1 MLREE
6 QERRVTTNLLEAARW
21 FALITAELVVLFLAL
36 SFLIG
41 LLRAWAPDE
50 KIRLVFEKR
59 GPVGAYVGGTSLGAI
74 TPFCSCSTIPVLA
87 GLLRSG
93 APFGPTMTFL
103 FASPLLDPVVLGL
116 LAFVIGLK
124 GAALYAVVTFV
135 ASIGR
140 GVLLARLGLESDV
153 KEAAYRDKGE
163 DGCCSVDLLPAW
175 RRAWSEAWGFFVPV
189 LPYMLVGT
197 AIGAL
202 VYGFIPTAWV
212 ASVAGADQP
221 LAIPMAAAFG
231 VPIYVTAE
239 TFFPITSALLEKG
252 MGLGA
257 VVALIVIGMGVSLP
271 EVSML
276 AGLFRV
282 RLVSVL
288 VASVFV
294 VGIVSGTLFAF
305 ARV

>member
-1 MLREE
+1 M
-6 QERRVTTNLLEAARW
+6 TANLLEATRW
-21 FALITAELVVLFLAL
+21 FVVVTAELVVLFLAI

-41 LLRAWAPDE
+41 LLQAWVPGE
-50 KIRLVFEKR
+50 KVRLMFEKR
-59 GPVGAYVGGTSLGAI
+59 SPVGAYLGGAALGAI
-74 TPFCSCSTIPVLA
+74 TPFCSCSGIPVLA

-103 FASPLLDPVVLGL
+103 FASPLLDPVVLAL

-124 GAALYAVVTFV
+124 GAALYAVVIFV
-135 ASIGR
+135 ASIGM

-153 KEAAYRDKGE
+153 KEAAYRSKDE
-163 DGCCSVDLLPAW
+163 DGCCSVGLIPVW
-175 RRAWSEAWGFFVPV
+175 RRAWNEAWGFFVPV
-189 LPYMLVGT
+189 LPYLLVGS

-202 VYGFIPTAWV
+202 VYGFIPTQWV

-231 VPIYVTAE
+231 VPIYVNAE

-257 VVALIVIGMGVSLP
+257 VVALVVTGMGVSLP

-276 AGLFRV
+276 AGLFRA
-282 RLVSVL
+282 RLVAVL
-288 VASVFV
+288 VASVF
-294 VGIVSGTLFAF
+294 IVAIGSGMIF
-305 ARV
+305 ARMGV

>member
-1 MLREE
+1 M
-6 QERRVTTNLLEAARW
+6 TANLLDATRW
-21 FALITAELVVLFLAL
+21 FVVMTAELVVLFLAL

-41 LLRAWAPDE
+41 LLQAWVPQE
-50 KIRLVFEKR
+50 KVRLVFEKR
-59 GPVGAYVGGTSLGAI
+59 SPVGAHVGGAALGAI
-74 TPFCSCSTIPVLA
+74 TPFCSCSGIPVLA

-135 ASIGR
+135 ASIGM

-153 KEAAYRDKGE
+153 KEAAYRSKVE
-163 DGCCSVDLLPAW
+163 DGCCSVGLLPVW

-189 LPYMLVGT
+189 LPYLLVGT
-197 AIGAL
+197 AIGAV
-202 VYGFIPTAWV
+202 VYGFIPTEWV

-239 TFFPITSALLEKG
+239 TFFPITKALLEKG

-257 VVALIVIGMGVSLP
+257 VVALVVTGMGISLP

-282 RLVSVL
+282 RLVAVL

-294 VGIVSGTLFAF
+294 VAIGSGMIFAHMG
-305 ARV
+305 V

>member
-1 MLREE
+1 
-6 QERRVTTNLLEAARW
+6 VTANLLEATRW
-21 FALITAELVVLFLAL
+21 FVVMTAELVVLFLAL

-41 LLRAWAPDE
+41 LLGAWVPE
-50 KIRLVFEKR
+50 QKVRLVFEKR
-59 GPVGAYVGGTSLGAI
+59 GPVGAYVGGATLGAI

-103 FASPLLDPVVLGL
+103 FASPLLDPVVLAL
-116 LAFVIGLK
+116 LAFVIGFK

-135 ASIGR
+135 ASIGM
-140 GVLLARLGLESDV
+140 GVLLARLRLESDV
-153 KEAAYRDKGE
+153 KEAAYRSKKGE
-163 DGCCSVDLLPAW
+163 DGCCSVDLLLPAW
-175 RRAWSEAWGFFVPV
+175 RRAWSEAWGFFVAV
-189 LPYMLVGT
+189 LPYLLIGS

-202 VYGFIPTAWV
+202 VYGFIPTEWV

-221 LAIPMAAAFG
+221 LAILMAAAFG
-231 VPIYVTAE
+231 VPIYVSAE

-257 VVALIVIGMGVSLP
+257 VVALVITGMGVSLP

-282 RLVSVL
+282 RLVAVL

-294 VGIVSGTLFAF
+294 VAIGSGMIFTHMG
-305 ARV
+305 V

>member
-1 MLREE
+1 M
-6 QERRVTTNLLEAARW
+6 TANLLEAARW
-21 FALITAELVVLFLAL
+21 FVVMTAELVVLFLAL

-41 LLRAWAPDE
+41 LLQVWVPEE
-50 KIRLVFEKR
+50 KVRLMFEKR
-59 GPVGAYVGGTSLGAI
+59 GPVGAYVGGAALGAI
-74 TPFCSCSTIPVLA
+74 TPFCACSGIPVLA

-124 GAALYAVVTFV
+124 GAALYAIVTFV
-135 ASIGR
+135 ASIGM

-153 KEAAYRDKGE
+153 KAAVYRSKGE
-163 DGCCSVDLLPAW
+163 DGCYSVGLLPVW
-175 RRAWSEAWGFFVPV
+175 RRAWSGAWGFFVPV
-189 LPYMLVGT
+189 LPYLLVGT

-202 VYGFIPTAWV
+202 VYGFIPTEWV
-212 ASVAGADQP
+212 VSVAGPDQP

-231 VPIYVTAE
+231 VPIYVNAE

-257 VVALIVIGMGVSLP
+257 VVALVITGMGVSLP

-282 RLVSVL
+282 RLVAVL

-294 VGIVSGTLFAF
+294 VAIGSGMIFANMG
-305 ARV
+305 V

>member
-1 MLREE
+1 M
-6 QERRVTTNLLEAARW
+6 TANLLEATRW
-21 FALITAELVVLFLAL
+21 FVVMTAELVVLFLAL

-41 LLRAWAPDE
+41 LLQTYVPEE
-50 KIRLVFEKR
+50 KVRLVFEKR
-59 GPVGAYVGGTSLGAI
+59 SPVGAYLGAAALGAI
-74 TPFCSCSTIPVLA
+74 TPFCSCSGIPVLA
-87 GLLRSG
+87 GLLRSS

-116 LAFVIGLK
+116 LAFVIGVK

-135 ASIGR
+135 ASIGM

-153 KEAAYRDKGE
+153 KEAAYQSKGE
-163 DGCCSVDLLPAW
+163 DGCCSVGLIPVW

-189 LPYMLVGT
+189 LPYLLVGT
-197 AIGAL
+197 AIGAV
-202 VYGFIPTAWV
+202 VYGFIPTEWV

-231 VPIYVTAE
+231 VPLYVNAE

-257 VVALIVIGMGVSLP
+257 VVALVVTGMGVSLP

-282 RLVSVL
+282 RLVAVL

-294 VGIVSGTLFAF
+294 VAIGSGMIFAQMG
-305 ARV
+305 V

>member
-1 MLREE
+1 M
-6 QERRVTTNLLEAARW
+6 TANLFEAARW
-21 FALITAELVVLFLAL
+21 FVLMTAELVVLFLAL

-41 LLRAWAPDE
+41 LLGAWVPE
-50 KIRLVFEKR
+50 QKVRLMFEKR
-59 GPVGAYVGGTSLGAI
+59 SPLGAYLGGAVLGAI
-74 TPFCSCSTIPVLA
+74 TPFCTCSSIPVLT
-87 GLLRSG
+87 GFLRSG

-124 GAALYAVVTFV
+124 GAALYAVVIFV
-135 ASIGR
+135 ASIGM

-153 KEAAYRDKGE
+153 KEAAYRSKGE
-163 DGCCSVDLLPAW
+163 DGCCSVVHLPVW

-189 LPYMLVGT
+189 LPYLLVGT
-197 AIGAL
+197 VIGAV
-202 VYGFIPTAWV
+202 VYGFIPTEWI

-231 VPIYVTAE
+231 VPIYVSAE
-239 TFFPITSALLEKG
+239 TFFPITSALLAKG

-257 VVALIVIGMGVSLP
+257 VVALVVTGMGVSLP

-276 AGLFRV
+276 AGLFRA
-282 RLVSVL
+282 RLVAVL

-294 VGIVSGTLFAF
+294 VAIGSGMIFANIG
-305 ARV
+305 V

>member
-1 MLREE
+1 
-6 QERRVTTNLLEAARW
+6 VTANLLEATRW
-21 FALITAELVVLFLAL
+21 FVVVTAELVVLFLAL

-41 LLRAWAPDE
+41 LLQAWVPE
-50 KIRLVFEKR
+50 QKVRLVFEKR
-59 GPVGAYVGGTSLGAI
+59 GPVGAYAGGAVLGAL

-135 ASIGR
+135 ASIGM
-140 GVLLARLGLESDV
+140 GVLLARLGLEVDV
-153 KEAAYRDKGE
+153 KEAAYRSKDE
-163 DGCCSVDLLPAW
+163 DECCSVDLLPVW
-175 RRAWSEAWGFFVPV
+175 RRAWSEAWGFFLPV
-189 LPYMLVGT
+189 LPYLLVGT

-202 VYGFIPTAWV
+202 VYGFIPTEWV
-212 ASVAGADQP
+212 ASVGGADQP

-231 VPIYVTAE
+231 VPIYVSAE
-239 TFFPITSALLEKG
+239 TLFPIASALLEKG

-257 VVALIVIGMGVSLP
+257 VVAFVVTGMGVSLP

-276 AGLFRV
+276 AGLFRF
-282 RLVSVL
+282 RLVAML

-294 VGIVSGTLFAF
+294 VAIGSGLIFAHIG
-305 ARV
+305 V

>member
-1 MLREE
+1 M
-6 QERRVTTNLLEAARW
+6 TANLLEATRW
-21 FALITAELVVLFLAL
+21 FVVMTAELVALFLAL

-41 LLRAWAPDE
+41 LLQAWVPEE
-50 KIRLVFEKR
+50 KVRLMFEKR
-59 GPVGAYVGGTSLGAI
+59 RPVGAYVGGAALGAI
-74 TPFCSCSTIPVLA
+74 TPFCSCSGIPILA

-93 APFGPTMTFL
+93 APFGPTMAFL

-124 GAALYAVVTFV
+124 GAALYAIVTFV
-135 ASIGR
+135 ASIGM

-153 KEAAYRDKGE
+153 KEAAYRSKGE
-163 DGCCSVDLLPAW
+163 DGCCSVDLLLPVW
-175 RRAWSEAWGFFVPV
+175 RRAWSEAWGFFVPI
-189 LPYMLVGT
+189 LPYLLVGT
-197 AIGAL
+197 AIGSV
-202 VYGFIPTAWV
+202 VYGFIPTQWI

-221 LAIPMAAAFG
+221 LAIPMAAALG
-231 VPIYVTAE
+231 VPIYVNAE

-257 VVALIVIGMGVSLP
+257 VVALVVTGMGVSLP

-282 RLVSVL
+282 RLVAVL
-288 VASVFV
+288 IVSVFV
-294 VGIVSGTLFAF
+294 VAIGSGMIFAH
-305 ARV
+305 VGV

>member
-1 MLREE
+1 M
-6 QERRVTTNLLEAARW
+6 TANLLEATRW
-21 FALITAELVVLFLAL
+21 FVVTTAELVVLFLAL

-41 LLRAWAPDE
+41 LLQAWVPEE
-50 KIRLVFEKR
+50 KVRLVFEKR
-59 GPVGAYVGGTSLGAI
+59 GPVGAYVGGAVLGAL
-74 TPFCSCSTIPVLA
+74 TPFCTCSSIPVLA

-93 APFGPTMTFL
+93 APFGPTVTFL

-116 LAFVIGLK
+116 LAFIIGLK

-135 ASIGR
+135 ASIGM

-153 KEAAYRDKGE
+153 KEAAYRSKKGE
-163 DGCCSVDLLPAW
+163 DECCSVGLLPVW

-189 LPYMLVGT
+189 LPYLLVGT

-202 VYGFIPTAWV
+202 VYSFIPTEWV

-231 VPIYVTAE
+231 VPIYVNAE

-257 VVALIVIGMGVSLP
+257 VVALVITGMGVSLP

-282 RLVSVL
+282 RLVAVL
-288 VASVFV
+288 VACVFV
-294 VGIVSGTLFAF
+294 VAIASGMIFAH
-305 ARV
+305 VGV

>member
-1 MLREE
+1 MMA
-6 QERRVTTNLLEAARW
+6 NLLEATRW
-21 FALITAELVVLFLAL
+21 FVVMTAELVVLFLAL

-41 LLRAWAPDE
+41 LLQAWVPEE
-50 KIRLVFEKR
+50 KVRLVFEKR
-59 GPVGAYVGGTSLGAI
+59 SPVGAYVGGAALGAI
-74 TPFCSCSTIPVLA
+74 TPFCTCSTILVLA

-135 ASIGR
+135 ASIGM

-153 KEAAYRDKGE
+153 KQAAYRSKGE
-163 DGCCSVDLLPAW
+163 DGCCSVDLLPVW

-189 LPYMLVGT
+189 LPYLLVGT
-197 AIGAL
+197 AIGAV
-202 VYGFIPTAWV
+202 VYGFIPTEWV
-212 ASVAGADQP
+212 ASVAGPDQP

-257 VVALIVIGMGVSLP
+257 VVALVVTGMGVSLP

-276 AGLFRV
+276 AGLFQV
-282 RLVSVL
+282 RLVVVL

-294 VGIVSGTLFAF
+294 VAIGSGMIFAHMG
-305 ARV
+305 V

>member
-1 MLREE
+1 MRM
-6 QERRVTTNLLEAARW
+6 TANLLEAARW
-21 FALITAELVVLFLAL
+21 FVVMTAELVVLFLAL

-41 LLRAWAPDE
+41 LLQAWVPEE
-50 KIRLVFEKR
+50 KVRLVFEKR
-59 GPVGAYVGGTSLGAI
+59 SPVGAYVGGAALGAI
-74 TPFCSCSTIPVLA
+74 TPFCSCSGIPVLA

-116 LAFVIGLK
+116 FAFVIGLK
-124 GAALYAVVTFV
+124 GVALYAVVTFV
-135 ASIGR
+135 ASIGM

-153 KEAAYRDKGE
+153 KEAAYRSQGE
-163 DGCCSVDLLPAW
+163 DGCCSVSFLSVW

-189 LPYMLVGT
+189 LPYLLVGT
-197 AIGAL
+197 AIGAV
-202 VYGFIPTAWV
+202 VYGFIPTEWV

-257 VVALIVIGMGVSLP
+257 VVALVVTGMGVSLP

-276 AGLFRV
+276 AGLFRL
-282 RLVSVL
+282 RLVGVL

-294 VGIVSGTLFAF
+294 VAIGSGMIFAHMG
-305 ARV
+305 V

>member
-1 MLREE
+1 M
-6 QERRVTTNLLEAARW
+6 TANLLEATRW
-21 FALITAELVVLFLAL
+21 FVVVTAELVVLFLAL

-41 LLRAWAPDE
+41 LLQAWVPEE
-50 KIRLVFEKR
+50 KVRLVFEKR
-59 GPVGAYVGGTSLGAI
+59 SPVGPYVGGAVLGAL
-74 TPFCSCSTIPVLA
+74 TPFCTCSSIPVLA

-124 GAALYAVVTFV
+124 GATLYAVVTFV
-135 ASIGR
+135 ASIGM

-153 KEAAYRDKGE
+153 KEAAYRSKSE
-163 DGCCSVDLLPAW
+163 DECYSVGLLPVWRSAW
-175 RRAWSEAWGFFVPV
+175 NEAWVFFVPV
-189 LPYMLVGT
+189 LPYLLVGT
-197 AIGAL
+197 AIGAV
-202 VYGFIPTAWV
+202 VYSCIPTEWV

-221 LAIPMAAAFG
+221 LAIPMAAEFG
-231 VPIYVTAE
+231 VPIYVNAE
-239 TFFPITSALLEKG
+239 TFFPITSALLVKG

-257 VVALIVIGMGVSLP
+257 VVALVVTGMGVSLP

-282 RLVSVL
+282 RLVVVL

-294 VGIVSGTLFAF
+294 VAIGSGMIFAHMG
-305 ARV
+305 V

>member
-1 MLREE
+1 M
-6 QERRVTTNLLEAARW
+6 TANLLEATRW
-21 FALITAELVVLFLAL
+21 FVVMTAELVALFLAL
-36 SFLIG
+36 SFLIV
-41 LLRAWAPDE
+41 LLGAWVPEE
-50 KIRLVFEKR
+50 KVRLMCEKR
-59 GPVGAYVGGTSLGAI
+59 RPVGAYVGGAALGAI
-74 TPFCSCSTIPVLA
+74 TPFCSCSGIPVLA

-93 APFGPTMTFL
+93 APFGPTMAFL

-124 GAALYAVVTFV
+124 GAALYAIVTFV
-135 ASIGR
+135 ASIGM

-153 KEAAYRDKGE
+153 KEAAYRSKGE
-163 DGCCSVDLLPAW
+163 DGCCSVDLLLPVW
-175 RRAWSEAWGFFVPV
+175 RRAWNEGGGFFVPV
-189 LPYMLVGT
+189 PPYLLVGT
-197 AIGAL
+197 AIGAV
-202 VYGFIPTAWV
+202 VYGFIPTEWV
-212 ASVAGADQP
+212 ASVAGPDQP

-257 VVALIVIGMGVSLP
+257 VVALVVTGMGISLP

-282 RLVSVL
+282 RLVAVF

-294 VGIVSGTLFAF
+294 VAIGSGMIFAHEIG
-305 ARV
+305 R

>member
-1 MLREE
+1 M
-6 QERRVTTNLLEAARW
+6 TANLLEATRW
-21 FALITAELVVLFLAL
+21 FVVMTAELVALFLAL

-41 LLRAWAPDE
+41 LLQAWVPEE
-50 KIRLVFEKR
+50 KVRLMFEKR
-59 GPVGAYVGGTSLGAI
+59 RPVGAYVGGAALGAI
-74 TPFCSCSTIPVLA
+74 TPFCSCSGIPVLA

-93 APFGPTMTFL
+93 APFGPTMAFL

-124 GAALYAVVTFV
+124 GAALYAIVTFV
-135 ASIGR
+135 ASIGM

-153 KEAAYRDKGE
+153 KEAAYRSKGE
-163 DGCCSVDLLPAW
+163 DGCCSVDLLLPVW
-175 RRAWSEAWGFFVPV
+175 RRAWSEAWGFFVPI
-189 LPYMLVGT
+189 LPYLLVGT
-197 AIGAL
+197 AIGAV
-202 VYGFIPTAWV
+202 VYGFIPTQWA

-221 LAIPMAAAFG
+221 LAIPMAAALG
-231 VPIYVTAE
+231 IPIYVNAE

-257 VVALIVIGMGVSLP
+257 VVALVVTGMGVSLP

-282 RLVSVL
+282 RLVAVL
-288 VASVFV
+288 IVSVFV
-294 VGIVSGTLFAF
+294 VAIGSGIIFAH
-305 ARV
+305 VGV

>member
-1 MLREE
+1 M
-6 QERRVTTNLLEAARW
+6 TANLLEATRW
-21 FALITAELVVLFLAL
+21 FVVMTAELVVLFLAL

-41 LLRAWAPDE
+41 LLGAWVPE
-50 KIRLVFEKR
+50 QKVRLMFEKR
-59 GPVGAYVGGTSLGAI
+59 RPVGAYVGGAALGAI
-74 TPFCSCSTIPVLA
+74 TPFCSCSGIPVLA

-93 APFGPTMTFL
+93 APFGPTMSFL

-116 LAFVIGLK
+116 LAFVIGFK

-135 ASIGR
+135 ASIGM

-153 KEAAYRDKGE
+153 KEAAYRSKGE
-163 DGCCSVDLLPAW
+163 DGCCSVDLLLPVW
-175 RRAWSEAWGFFVPV
+175 RRVWSEAWGFFVPI
-189 LPYMLVGT
+189 LPYLLVGS
-197 AIGAL
+197 AIGAV
-202 VYGFIPTAWV
+202 VYGFIPTQWV

-221 LAIPMAAAFG
+221 LAIPLAAAFG
-231 VPIYVTAE
+231 VPIYVSAE

-257 VVALIVIGMGVSLP
+257 VVALVITGMGVSLP

-282 RLVSVL
+282 RLVAVL
-288 VASVFV
+288 IVSVFV
-294 VGIVSGTLFAF
+294 VAIGSGMIFAH
-305 ARV
+305 VGV

>member
-1 MLREE
+1 M
-6 QERRVTTNLLEAARW
+6 TANLLETTRW
-21 FALITAELVVLFLAL
+21 FVVMTAELVVLFFAL

-41 LLRAWAPDE
+41 LLQAWVPEE
-50 KIRLVFEKR
+50 KVRLVFEKR
-59 GPVGAYVGGTSLGAI
+59 NPAGAYVGGAVLGAI

-135 ASIGR
+135 ASIGM

-153 KEAAYRDKGE
+153 KEAAYRSKDE
-163 DGCCSVDLLPAW
+163 DECCSVDLIPVW

-189 LPYMLVGT
+189 LPYLLVGT
-197 AIGAL
+197 AIGAV
-202 VYGFIPTAWV
+202 VYGFIPTEWV

-257 VVALIVIGMGVSLP
+257 VVALVITGMGVSLP

-282 RLVSVL
+282 RLVAVL

-294 VGIVSGTLFAF
+294 VAIGSGMIFAHIG
-305 ARV
+305 V